1 MAFVVEDGTGLESAN
16 SYASVEFAD
25 SYFSETGRTAQWGN
39 DTPSKQIAAILATQY
54 MDLIFG
60 EFLIG
65 YRAIKTPMQSL
76 QFPRIEAYDS
86 EGIEVTGVPLLWKKA
101 CCEYALIAR
110 TTPLIPVPSSDKSGN
125 LLSEETTIVGPITKT
140 KKYLGSG
147 NNVIKS
153 YPIPDS
159 MVISFLRKSSFGR
172 VVV

>member
-16 SYASVEFAD
+16 SYTSVEFAD
-25 SYFSETGRTAQWGN
+25 SYLSETGRASQWGN
-39 DTPSKQIAAILATQY
+39 DASSKQTALILATQY
-54 MDLIFG
+54 MDLVFG
-60 EFLIG
+60 DFLIG
-65 YRAIKTPMQSL
+65 RRSITSPMQSL
-76 QFPRIEAYDS
+76 QFPRIEAYDC
-86 EGIEVTGVPLLWKKA
+86 EGMEVIGVPMMWKKA

-110 TTPLIPVPSSDKSGN
+110 TTSLIPTPSSDKSGN

-147 NNVIKS
+147 NNIIKS

-159 MVISFLRKSSFGR
+159 MVIGFLRKSSFGR